1 MSIKIDLQ
9 KCVGCGKCRK
19 ICPGNLIFK
28 NGESKAFIKYPEEC
42 WGCTACLKECP
53 VQAINY
59 YLGADI
65 GGKGTFL
72 NTKKEKNLLHWHI
85 YKPNKVEIIITTNET
100 EANKY

>member
-9 KCVGCGKCRK
+9 KCVSCGKCRT

-28 NGESKAFIKYPEEC
+28 NDESKAFIKYPDEC

-59 YLGADI
+59 YLGSDI

-85 YKPNKVEIIITTNET
+85 YKPNKVEIIITTNVA

>member
-9 KCVGCGKCRK
+9 KCVGCGKC
-19 ICPGNLIFK
+19 IQMCPGNLIFK
-28 NGESKAFIKYPEEC
+28 NDKSKAFIKYSEEC

-72 NTKKEKNLLHWHI
+72 NTKKEKNILHWHI
-85 YKPNKVEIIITTNET
+85 YKPNKVEIIITTNVA